1 MKRISLPIGSSGFQD
16 IRKSGNYYVDKTK
29 IISEIIRDN
38 ARGIIFTRPRRFG
51 KTTVQSMLASFFD
64 IREDSEELFR
74 GLNVHDD
81 KEAVDNWMNK
91 YPVIYLSFKDTEGAS
106 FDNAFAKLCQQI
118 VKTYDSYSFIV
129 SSLSPSENE
138 FFNRIL
144 FRTAGKA
151 EYEMALNELSG
162 FLSHYYGE
170 NILLII
176 DEYDVP
182 LMKAEQNGYYSEML
196 STIRAIFS
204 SVLKDNPNV
213 KKAILTGCLR
223 ISKESLFTGVNNMA
237 VNSLTDSRYAD
248 SFGFTESEVMK
259 LLSDAGLSDKAGII
273 RKWYDGYRIGD
284 ESIYAPWDV
293 VRYVDKLQYDRSA
306 PPEDFWADTSG
317 NDVIR
322 RFIEKTNPSI
332 SPEYSALI
340 SGEQISMKISESLTY
355 RDLYRNEMNIWSLM
369 LSTGYLTLAERYIP
383 YEEAKLRLPN
393 EEIRHLF
400 IEEVDNWFADMA
412 ESADRTPLFSAIW
425 NGKDEELSKILTAYL
440 RKTISYYDYS
450 ESYYHAFTA
459 GLVASSGYRVM
470 SNRESG
476 NGRPDLIIADADTG
490 KAAIFEFKRSRNA
503 DDMEYDA
510 KKALAQIQAMDYR
523 SGLREYDSIICYG
536 VAFFQKTALAISGQ

>member
-1 MKRISLPIGSSGFQD
+1 MPIGSSGFQD

-29 IISEIIRDN
+29 VISEIIRDD
-38 ARGIIFTRPRRFG
+38 ARVILFTRPRRFG

-74 GLNVHDD
+74 GLDVYDD

-91 YPVIYLSFKDTEGAS
+91 YPVIYLSLKDVEGIQIDKALNLFS
-106 FDNAFAKLCQQI
+106 GLILNLFEGYRFILDHDMVEGDKELFRHALVNRLSIDELCRALSVLAKLL
-118 VKTYDSYSFIV
+118 KS
-129 SSLSPSENE
+129 
-138 FFNRIL
+138 
-144 FRTAGKA
+144 
-151 EYEMALNELSG
+151 
-162 FLSHYYGE
+162 YYGKE
-170 NILLII
+170 AIVII

-182 LMKAEQNGYYSEML
+182 LSKAEQNGYYSEML
-196 STIRAIFS
+196 DILRTILS

-237 VNSLTDSRYAD
+237 VNSLTDNRYAD

-322 RFIEKTNPSI
+322 RFIEKTNASI

-355 RDLYRNEMNIWSLM
+355 RDLYRNETNIWSLM

-459 GLVASSGYRVM
+459 GLVASSGYRVI

-490 KAAIFEFKRSRNA
+490 KAAIFEFKRSKKA

-510 KKALAQIQAMDYR
+510 KKALGQIQAMDYR

>member
-1 MKRISLPIGSSGFQD
+1 
-16 IRKSGNYYVDKTK
+16 
-29 IISEIIRDN
+29 
-38 ARGIIFTRPRRFG
+38 
-51 KTTVQSMLASFFD
+51 
-64 IREDSEELFR
+64 
-74 GLNVHDD
+74 
-81 KEAVDNWMNK
+81 MNK
-91 YPVIYLSFKDTEGAS
+91 LSIDELCRALS
-106 FDNAFAKLCQQI
+106 VLAKLLR
-118 VKTYDSYSFIV
+118 S
-129 SSLSPSENE
+129 
-138 FFNRIL
+138 
-144 FRTAGKA
+144 
-151 EYEMALNELSG
+151 
-162 FLSHYYGE
+162 YYGKQA
-170 NILLII
+170 IVII

-182 LMKAEQNGYYSEML
+182 LSKAEQNGYYSEML
-196 STIRAIFS
+196 DVLRTILS
-204 SVLKDNPNV
+204 SILKDNPNV

-284 ESIYAPWDV
+284 TSIYAPWDV
-293 VRYVDKLQYDRSA
+293 VRYVDKLQYNRSA

-322 RFIEKTNPSI
+322 RFIEKTNASI

-340 SGEQISMKISESLTY
+340 NGNQISMKISESLTY
-355 RDLYRNEMNIWSLM
+355 RDLYRNETNIWSLM

-412 ESADRTPLFSAIW
+412 ERADRSPLFSAIW
-425 NGKDEELSKILTAYL
+425 NGNDKELSKILTAYL

-459 GLVASSGYRVM
+459 GLVASSGYRVV

-490 KAAIFEFKRSRNA
+490 KAAIFEFKRSRKA
-503 DDMEYDA
+503 DDMERDA
-510 KKALAQIQAMDYR
+510 QKALEQIQAMDYR

-536 VAFFQKTALAISGQ
+536 VAFFQKTALASSRQ